1 MSGIVL
7 SVVTGIIFLSGWNSA
22 NIWMEYQKKVEDEKM
37 QASKNVN
44 VYSRVRVLNTFPV
57 GDEN

>member
-7 SVVTGIIFLSGWNSA
+7 SVITGIIFLAGWNSA
-22 NIWMEYQKKVEDEKM
+22 NIWLEYQKKIEDEKM

-44 VYSRVRVLNTFPV
+44 VYSRARVLHGFK

>member
-7 SVVTGIIFLSGWNSA
+7 CVITVIIFLAGWNSA
-22 NIWMEYQKKVEDEKM
+22 NLYMEHQIKVEEEKM

-44 VYSRVRVLNTFPV
+44 VYSRARVLHGFPE
-57 GDEN
+57 GDE

>member
-7 SVVTGIIFLSGWNSA
+7 SVVTGIIFLVGWNSA
-22 NIWMEYQKKVEDEKM
+22 NMYLQYQKKVEDEKL

-44 VYSRVRVLNTFPV
+44 IYSRARVLHGFSE
-57 GDEN
+57 GDE